1 MKSVT
6 TRLLYV
12 IIGSLTMGLGVAIA
26 VKGGQGADPLAVFW
40 EGLSNILPITIGQAN
55 ILLSVVMLI
64 LALFMDKTQINIG
77 TILNPIVLGVSTDLF
92 IKLFNTP
99 HSFCVQ
105 LIQST
110 IGVSII
116 GIGIGIYT
124 SVNLGKGSYDAI
136 VFSIVKKYN
145 LNLAL
150 VRSVGDGIFLLSG
163 FLLGARVGFS
173 TIISVLF
180 LGKIIVLVNKRVS
193 YLQE

>member
-116 GIGIGIYT
+116 GIYT

>member
-1 MKSVT
+1 M
-6 TRLLYV
+6 
-12 IIGSLTMGLGVAIA
+12 
-26 VKGGQGADPLAVFW
+26 
-40 EGLSNILPITIGQAN
+40 
-55 ILLSVVMLI
+55 
-64 LALFMDKTQINIG
+64 
-77 TILNPIVLGVSTDLF
+77 F